1 MSKSKIMALIALINL
16 AFTVTAIGN
25 AVAGEEVQQKTRA
38 VYSYFKAEAAKVGD
52 VPGHVIGVG
61 EANGLTFPEKDE
73 PAAYSVQ
80 VMFDYVNG
88 SGPHWGY
95 AMSTWGDG
103 STTVVKVEG
112 TTTATQGGKIS
123 LFKGT
128 YTYVKGTGRYAGIK
142 GGGSYTG
149 KRVTPMAAGAFC
161 YSDSTDT
168 YTLP

>member
-1 MSKSKIMALIALINL
+1 MTKSKIIALVAVITL
-16 AFTVTAIGN
+16 AFAATAIGN
-25 AVAGEEVQQKTRA
+25 AVAGEKVQQKVRA
-38 VYSYFKAEAAKVGD
+38 VFQYFKAEAAKVGD
-52 VPGHVIGVG
+52 VPGHVVGVS

-73 PAAYSVQ
+73 PGAYSVQ

-95 AMSTWGDG
+95 VTSTWEDG
-103 STTVVKVEG
+103 STTVIKVEG

-128 YTYVKGTGRYAGIK
+128 YTYVKGTGRYAGIE
-142 GGGSYTG
+142 GSGSYTG
-149 KRVTPMAAGAFC
+149 KRLTPMAAGAFC
-161 YSDSTDT
+161 YSDATET

>member
-1 MSKSKIMALIALINL
+1 MSKSKIIGMATLISFALGIFL
-16 AFTVTAIGN
+16 VGD
-25 AVAGEEVQQKTRA
+25 AVAGEKVQQKVRA

-52 VPGHVIGVG
+52 VPGHVIGVAEG
-61 EANGLTFPEKDE
+61 NGLNFPQKDE

-95 AMSTWGDG
+95 ATSTWEDG
-103 STTVVKVEG
+103 STTVFKVEG

-149 KRVTPMAAGAFC
+149 KRVTPMAGGAFC
-161 YSDSTDT
+161 YSDATDI

>member
-1 MSKSKIMALIALINL
+1 MSKTKIIALAALIIL
-16 AFTVTAIGN
+16 AFVISGIGN
-25 AVAGEEVQQKTRA
+25 AMAGEKVQQKVRT

-52 VPGHVIGVG
+52 VPGHVIGVA

-95 AMSTWGDG
+95 CMTTWEDG

-123 LFKGT
+123 LFEGT
-128 YTYVKGTGRYAGIK
+128 FTYVKGTGRYAGIK

-149 KRVTPMAAGAFC
+149 KRVTPLAAGAFC
-161 YSDSTDT
+161 YSDATET

>member
-1 MSKSKIMALIALINL
+1 
-16 AFTVTAIGN
+16 
-25 AVAGEEVQQKTRA
+25 
-38 VYSYFKAEAAKVGD
+38 
-52 VPGHVIGVG
+52 
-61 EANGLTFPEKDE
+61 
-73 PAAYSVQ
+73 
-80 VMFDYVNG
+80 
-88 SGPHWGY
+88 
-95 AMSTWGDG
+95 MSTWEDG

-149 KRVTPMAAGAFC
+149 KRVTPMAAGAFS
-161 YSDSTDT
+161 YSDGTGT